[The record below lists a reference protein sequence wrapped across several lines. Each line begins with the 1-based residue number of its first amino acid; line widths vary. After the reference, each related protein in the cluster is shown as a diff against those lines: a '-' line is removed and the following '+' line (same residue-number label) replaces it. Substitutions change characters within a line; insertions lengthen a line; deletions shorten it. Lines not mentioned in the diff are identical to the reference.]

1 MGAILSIATTTVGEA
16 IRRRVLLIILMIG
29 VLLLSIIP
37 SLGVLSARAET
48 STMVGT
54 MFAVLRGTS
63 ALIAIVLTVY
73 MIPNEIERR
82 TIYTILSKPVQRWQ
96 FLIGKYLGAVFALGL
111 MILMMSLVM
120 IILFRIFQSQSAD
133 VSKLMDLG
141 RQSILY
147 FIEMCLLAAVAI
159 FFSTFVTPLVNFFLS
174 IGMWLVGTVLNP
186 LYDSIQTN
194 QGASPFM
201 QGVAKFVTSIL
212 PNFANYDVKN
222 PIINPGQAIQNET
235 AYYLGTAGYGLLYI
249 TILIIAGILIFDR
262 REV

>member
-1 MGAILSIATTTVGEA
+1 MGAILSIASTTVGEA

-96 FLIGKYLGAVFALGL
+96 FLIGKFLGAVFALGI
-111 MILMMSLVM
+111 MILLMSIVM
-120 IILFRIFQSQSAD
+120 IVLFQIFNNPEPG
-133 VSKLMDLG
+133 KLLELA
-141 RQSILY
+141 RQSVLY

-186 LYDSIQTN
+186 LYESIQTN
-194 QGASPFM
+194 QGASPIM
-201 QGVAKFVTSIL
+201 QGVAKFITSIL

-222 PIINPGQAIQNET
+222 PIINPGQQIQNET
-235 AYYLGTAGYGLLYI
+235 AYYLGTAGYGVLYI

>member
-1 MGAILSIATTTVGEA
+1 MGAIFSIATTTVGEA

-37 SLGVLSARAET
+37 SLGVLSARSET
-48 STMVGT
+48 STMIGT

-120 IILFRIFQSQSAD
+120 IILFQIFQQPEAG
-133 VSKLMDLG
+133 KLLELA
-141 RQSILY
+141 RQSVLY

-235 AYYLGTAGYGLLYI
+235 AYYLGTAGYGVLYI